1 MKEMNT
7 DAILNSGVKHII
19 TADPHAY
26 NALKNDY
33 QGPAAGR
40 AHQPVHRPQCQNPA
54 PSG

>member
-33 QGPAAGR
+33 QGPAAG
-40 AHQPVHRPQCQNPA
+40 
-54 PSG
+54 